1 MVTPFVYRFTPWYHT
16 RVAQDQDQ
24 RRSIDRRLSDAIRH
38 IEKHYKDCTLGS
50 VAREFGYD
58 PNYLG
63 NLLKANTG
71 RTFSQIKLAQQMRE
85 ARFLLTNTD
94 RSITSI
100 AEKVGIA
107 NMTYFYRKFGE
118 HFGMSPREY
127 RMSAQAT

>member
-1 MVTPFVYRFTPWYHT
+1 M
-16 RVAQDQDQ
+16 
-24 RRSIDRRLSDAIRH
+24 
-38 IEKHYKDCTLGS
+38 GS
-50 VAREFGYD
+50 VAREFGYN

-63 NLLKANTG
+63 NLLKTNTG

-100 AEKVGIA
+100 AEKVGIT